1 VNETLSGY
9 NTEQQAL
16 DELQGVYEHLT
27 QGATR
32 VKDLGEQVASQSES
46 ASQASLQ
53 GAGLTQQTTEALKV
67 LDESVASSMRAVE
80 DLSQSSSAISD
91 ILNVI
96 RGIAEQTNLLALNA
110 AIEAA
115 RAGEQGR
122 GFAVVADE
130 VRNLAKRTQDSTMEI
145 ENLVQHL
152 HSTIEGVSERT
163 EASQTEAQNVQSL
176 ATQVE
181 TQFKEIE
188 AAVDNIRQTS
198 IGNTEL
204 SQEQATSM
212 YQANANL
219 ESMTHQSRHRKTQVE
234 ELAHNASTLNQIS
247 EELRKVMMF
256 FKLDEQK

>member
-1 VNETLSGY
+1 V
-9 NTEQQAL
+9 
-16 DELQGVYEHLT
+16 
-27 QGATR
+27 
-32 VKDLGEQVASQSES
+32 S
-46 ASQASLQ
+46 ASQASQQ
-53 GAGLTQQTTEALKV
+53 GAALTQQTSQALQV
-67 LDESVASSMRAVE
+67 LDDSVLSSMKAVE
-80 DLSQSSSAISD
+80 DLSESSSAISD

-145 ENLVQHL
+145 ETLVQHL
-152 HSTIEGVSERT
+152 HTTIEGVNDRT
-163 EASQTEAQNVQSL
+163 QASQTEAKNVQSL
-176 ATQVE
+176 AAQVE
-181 TQFKEIE
+181 IQFKEIE
-188 AAVDNIRQTS
+188 IAVDTIRQTS

-212 YQANANL
+212 YEANSNL

-234 ELAHNASTLNQIS
+234 DLAENALALNQIS
-247 EELRKVMMF
+247 EELRTVMKF
-256 FKLDEQK
+256 FKLNGQHS